1 MLRCFLDA
9 AITSKKETQ
18 KKKHQAQSS
27 INKTWKDEIK
37 KNNSIIIVKQIKNKK
52 KIKNTI
58 LIHNTL

>member
-37 KNNSIIIVKQIKNKK
+37 KIIQ
-52 KIKNTI
+52 
-58 LIHNTL
+58 